1 MKEDRDFYKNI
12 IENLYDGVYFVD
24 RDRVITYWNKGAER
38 ISGYTSQQM
47 VGRSCRDNLL
57 NHVNLKGEQ
66 LCPTHCPLA
75 ACMQDGIPREM
86 DVFLHHADGHRVPV
100 LMRAAP
106 LRDGEGNIIGAVET
120 FTRDTG
126 VMGVH
131 QELYE
136 LRHTVIK
143 DKLTGIWNRR
153 YLDACIR
160 ASVAE
165 MAPLKGLLT
174 GLLIIDIDH
183 FKQINDTHGK
193 EIGDRILQMV
203 AATLQNNLRKNDILG
218 RWGGD
223 EFLVILND
231 LVTRDAMKFIANKIR
246 MLVANSRLDLPTI
259 NLTTTISVSATLILP
274 KDTIESV
281 VNRADK
287 LMSKGKKAGSNRVS
301 IG

>member
-1 MKEDRDFYKNI
+1 MIEDQDFYKKI
-12 IENLYDGVYFVD
+12 IDNLYDGVYFVD

-47 VGRSCRDNLL
+47 IGRSCRDNLL
-57 NHVNLKGEQ
+57 NYVNLKGEQ
-66 LCPTHCPLA
+66 LCITHCPLA
-75 ACMQDGIPREM
+75 ACMQDGKTREI

-100 LMRAAP
+100 LVRAEP
-106 LRDGEGNIIGAVET
+106 LMDGEGNIIGAVET

-131 QELYE
+131 QELHE

-153 YLDACIR
+153 YLDACLR
-160 ASVAE
+160 AAVAE

-174 GLLIIDIDH
+174 GLLFIDIDH
-183 FKQINDTHGK
+183 FKQINDTYGH
-193 EIGDRILQMV
+193 ESGDRVLQMV
-203 AATLQNNLRKNDILG
+203 AATLQNNLRKNDVLG
-218 RWGGD
+218 RWGGE

-231 LVTRDAMKFIANKIR
+231 LVTRDALKFIADKIR

-259 NLTTTISVSATLILP
+259 SLTTTISLGATLLLP
-274 KDTIESV
+274 GDSIESV
-281 VNRADK
+281 VNRTDR
-287 LMSKGKKAGSNRVS
+287 LMYKSKKAGRNKVS
-301 IG
+301 VG

>member
-1 MKEDRDFYKNI
+1 MPEDLRFYKNLVD
-12 IENLYDGVYFVD
+12 NLYDGVYFVD
-24 RDRVITYWNKGAER
+24 RERVITYWNKGAER
-38 ISGYTSQQM
+38 ITGYTSQQV
-47 VGRSCRDNLL
+47 VGHSCRDNLL
-57 NHVNLKGEQ
+57 NHVNMQGEQ
-66 LCPTHCPLA
+66 LCLNHCPLA
-75 ACMQDGIPREM
+75 ACMQDGTPREV
-86 DVFLHHADGHRVPV
+86 DVYLHHADGHRVPV
-100 LMRAAP
+100 LVRAAP
-106 LRDGEGNIIGAVET
+106 LKDGEGNILGAVET

-153 YLDACIR
+153 YLDASIR
-160 ASVAE
+160 ASIAE
-165 MAPLKGLLT
+165 MAPLKGLIT
-174 GLLIIDIDH
+174 GLLFIDIDN
-183 FKQINDTHGK
+183 FKQINDTHGHT
-193 EIGDRILQMV
+193 IGDRVLQMV

-231 LVTRDAMKFIANKIR
+231 LVTRDALKFIAKKIR
-246 MLVANSRLDLPTI
+246 MLVANSRLDLPSLS
-259 NLTTTISVSATLILP
+259 LTVSISIGATLISP

-287 LMSKGKKAGSNRVS
+287 LMYKSKKAGNNRVS
-301 IG
+301 VG

>member
-1 MKEDRDFYKNI
+1 MIENRDFYKNI

-24 RDRVITYWNKGAER
+24 HERVINYWNKGAER
-38 ISGYTSQQM
+38 ITGYTSQQM
-47 VGRSCRDNLL
+47 VGHSCSDNLL

-66 LCPTHCPLA
+66 LCITHCPLE
-75 ACMQDGIPREM
+75 ACMKDGIPREV

-100 LMRAAP
+100 LVRAAP
-106 LRDGEGNIIGAVET
+106 LKDGEGNIIGAVET

-153 YLDACIR
+153 YLEACIR

-165 MAPLKGLLT
+165 MVRLKGLLT
-174 GLLIIDIDH
+174 GLLFIDIDQ
-183 FKQINDTHGK
+183 FKQINDANGHGN
-193 EIGDRILQMV
+193 GDRVIQMV

-231 LVTRDAMKFIANKIR
+231 LVTRDALKFIAKKLC
-246 MLVANSRLDLPTI
+246 MLVENSRLDLPST
-259 NLTTTISVSATLILP
+259 NLATTISVGATLILP
-274 KDTIESV
+274 GDTIESV
-281 VNRADK
+281 VDRADK
-287 LMSKGKKAGSNRVS
+287 LMYKSKKAGSNRVS
-301 IG
+301 VG